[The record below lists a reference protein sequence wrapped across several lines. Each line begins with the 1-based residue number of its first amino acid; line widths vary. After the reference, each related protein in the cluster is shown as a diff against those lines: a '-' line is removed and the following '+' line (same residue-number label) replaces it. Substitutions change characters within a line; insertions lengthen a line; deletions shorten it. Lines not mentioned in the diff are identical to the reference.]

1 METNG
6 PSGQNENCVRV
17 LEVIG
22 NASLGGMETYIQNFI
37 SHLPPDQYKLT
48 CICPYESRF
57 TASLRNL
64 NVEEVYIT
72 PIEDDPV
79 WRSIQLAV
87 EIGRLHQ
94 ADVLHAHM
102 PKAHVL
108 AGLAGLLLKKPVVAS
123 VHGMNVTS
131 QEFGITRALGTH
143 LITNCQEAYSQALAM
158 GLSPER
164 IDIVRNAV
172 DTDVF
177 APRHNNKL
185 RSSINI
191 SPDTPLV
198 GFVGRLDEEKGP
210 DLFLR
215 AAQYV
220 YRLRPDVHFIMA
232 GEGLMKDELQDMC
245 RSFHMED
252 HVHFLGWMN
261 PAEVYPELDVLAHT
275 SRSDGTSLVLLEA
288 MACECP
294 TVGIAVGGVREIIE
308 DGNTGLL
315 AGVGDWQNVGA
326 KIIRLLDNPEWL
338 RDMGIAARARVEE
351 YFNLK
356 VNALRTANVLKR
368 IAFPVTNGHKL
379 ADNKTLSKKIS
390 SRTV

>member
-6 PSGQNENCVRV
+6 PSGHDESCVRV

-22 NASLGGMETYIQNFI
+22 NASMGGMENYIQNFI

-57 TASLRNL
+57 TASLRHL

-79 WRSIQLAV
+79 WRSIQLTV
-87 EIGRLHQ
+87 EIGRLHKI
-94 ADVLHAHM
+94 DVLHAHM

-108 AGLAGLLLKKPVVAS
+108 AGLAGLVLRKPVVAS

-164 IDIVRNAV
+164 IDVVRNAV

-191 SPDTPLV
+191 SSDTPLV

-220 YRLRPDVHFIMA
+220 YRLRPDIHFIMA

-245 RSFHMED
+245 RSFYLED
-252 HVHFLGWMN
+252 NVHFVGWVN
-261 PAEVYPELDVLAHT
+261 PAEVYPELDILAHT

-315 AGVGDWQNVGA
+315 AGIGDWEGA
-326 KIIRLLDNPEWL
+326 GMKIIRLLQDPECL
-338 RDMGIAARARVEE
+338 RNMGIAARARVVEH
-351 YFNLK
+351 FNLK

-368 IAFPVTNGHKL
+368 IASPVTNGHKL
-379 ADNKTLSKKIS
+379 VDNKTLSRKIG
-390 SRTV
+390 SRTL